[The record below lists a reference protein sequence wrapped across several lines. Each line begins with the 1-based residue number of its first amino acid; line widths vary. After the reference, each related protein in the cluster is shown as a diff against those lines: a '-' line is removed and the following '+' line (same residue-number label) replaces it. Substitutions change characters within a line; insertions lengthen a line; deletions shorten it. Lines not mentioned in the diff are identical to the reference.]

1 MGIPSSVYILPN
13 AIDTHAFS
21 FDSTARRLCR
31 SQLGIAPETPVIG
44 HVGRMVEVKNHR
56 FLLEAFSICH
66 RAVPAAQLLLIGDG
80 PLEQMLRTQAADLG
94 IQGSVHFL
102 GSRRDTRL
110 LYAAMDVFAMP
121 SLYEGLSMALLE
133 AQASGL
139 PCLASDTVSPESNV
153 TNRMVRLPLEQP
165 KDWAVAFEKQL
176 KAPADRT
183 RDVTEAFARRN
194 LDIHTAVR
202 QLTELYER
210 N

>member
-1 MGIPSSVYILPN
+1 MHFPL
-13 AIDTHAFS
+13 
-21 FDSTARRLCR
+21 TALRGAYAAASWVSHRKRRL
-31 SQLGIAPETPVIG
+31 SA
-44 HVGRMVEVKNHR
+44 MWAAWWEVKNHR
-56 FLLEAFSICH
+56 FLLKAFSICH

-139 PCLASDTVSPESNV
+139 PCLASDTCLLS
-153 TNRMVRLPLEQP
+153 RM
-165 KDWAVAFEKQL
+165 
-176 KAPADRT
+176 
-183 RDVTEAFARRN
+183 
-194 LDIHTAVR
+194 
-202 QLTELYER
+202 
-210 N
+210 

>member
-56 FLLEAFSICH
+56 FLLKAFSICH

-165 KDWAVAFEKQL
+165 KDWAAAFEKQL

-183 RDVTEAFARRN
+183 
-194 LDIHTAVR
+194 
-202 QLTELYER
+202 
-210 N
+210 

>member
-1 MGIPSSVYILPN
+1 MPSGR
-13 AIDTHAFS
+13 ACG
-21 FDSTARRLCR
+21 TA
-31 SQLGIAPETPVIG
+31 
-44 HVGRMVEVKNHR
+44 
-56 FLLEAFSICH
+56 
-66 RAVPAAQLLLIGDG
+66 
-80 PLEQMLRTQAADLG
+80 AADWRRSLG
-94 IQGSVHFL
+94 ADASHPDRVVKK
-102 GSRRDTRL
+102 SEKDS